1 MRSYPSN
8 NYLFKVNNG
17 NTRKTCEIG
26 SERGQNEV
34 IVFIVEFEQAIVS
47 WVNLNVYSSWLEF
60 QVALRLEVNII
71 LRSFTKYFF

>member
-8 NYLFKVNNG
+8 NYLFKVNNR

-60 QVALRLEVNII
+60 QVALRHEFNII

>member
-8 NYLFKVNNG
+8 NYLFKVNNR
-17 NTRKTCEIG
+17 NTRKTGEIG